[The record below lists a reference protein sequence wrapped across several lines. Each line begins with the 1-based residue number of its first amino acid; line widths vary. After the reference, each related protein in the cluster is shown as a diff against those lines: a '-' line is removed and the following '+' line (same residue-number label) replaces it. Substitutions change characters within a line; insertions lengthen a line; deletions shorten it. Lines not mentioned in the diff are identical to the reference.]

1 MIPNECPEAASF
13 RVTQPILIQEY
24 DMPNSATQFEL
35 TTDQR
40 EIYDQAYRFAKAE
53 LAPLLQR
60 MDDDDWYPEDLIPRL
75 GAAGYLGLTAPA
87 EYGGGDMDLFSVGLV
102 AEAFAYWNLNAAFI
116 WGPHENLCLNNIL
129 RNGNEDQKQRYLPGL
144 CSGELVGALGLTEPG
159 AGSDALGGM
168 RTMARRDGDDYVLN
182 GSKTFISNGPVADV
196 ALVYAKTDLSRGPH
210 GISAFIVEKNFS
222 GFSVGKKFNK
232 MGWRGCPT
240 GELVFEDCRVP
251 ADNLIGAEN
260 GGVGVVMSGL
270 DIERAFLALPS
281 LGSAERCIDLS
292 VDHASMRKQF
302 GAPIASFQMVQAMLA
317 DMYADLE
324 AARGLCYRA
333 LMACNDL
340 ERGSGG
346 RGDIHKICA
355 AAVLKAADM
364 AMSVSDKAVQIHGGS
379 GFMMDTEVNRH
390 YRNAR
395 IGSIGGGTNE
405 IRRIIIAEELLRAAT

>member
-1 MIPNECPEAASF
+1 
-13 RVTQPILIQEY
+13 
-24 DMPNSATQFEL
+24 MPNLATQFEL
-35 TTDQR
+35 TADQR
-40 EIYDQAYRFAKAE
+40 EVYDQAYRFAKAE

-60 MDDDDWYPEDLIPRL
+60 MDDEDWYPEELMRKL
-75 GAAGYLGLTAPA
+75 GSAGYLGLTAPSK
-87 EYGGGDMDLFSVGLV
+87 YGGGEMDLFSVGLV
-102 AEAFAYWNLNAAFI
+102 AEAFAYWNLNASFI

-129 RNGNEDQKQRYLPGL
+129 RNGNEDQRQRYLPGL
-144 CSGELVGALGLTEPG
+144 CSGELVGALALTEPG

-168 RTMARRDGDDYVLN
+168 RTTAQRDGEHYLLN
-182 GSKTFISNGPVADV
+182 GNKMFISNGPVADV
-196 ALVYAKTDLSRGPH
+196 VLVYAKTDLSRGPH
-210 GISAFIVEKNFS
+210 GISAFIVEKDFP
-222 GFSVGKKFNK
+222 GFAVGKKLTK

-240 GELVFEDCRVP
+240 GELVFENCRVP
-251 ADNLIGAEN
+251 ADNLIGTEN
-260 GGVGVVMSGL
+260 GGIGVVMSGL

-281 LGSAERCIDLS
+281 LGSAQRCIDLS
-292 VDHASMRKQF
+292 VDYASRRKQF
-302 GAPIASFQMVQAMLA
+302 GAPIATFQMVQAMLA

-340 ERGSGG
+340 ERGGGG

-405 IRRIIIAEELLRAAT
+405 VRRIIIAEELLRASA